1 MKILNGTM
9 LNETTLN
16 DEINPVSRKKRLMPK
31 QVKQALIVGSSLKAF
46 FYLIVFT
53 LSYAISGGM

>member
-1 MKILNGTM
+1 MKI

-16 DEINPVSRKKRLMPK
+16 DYINPVSRKKRLMPK
-31 QVKQALIVGSSLKAF
+31 QVKQALIVGSSLTAF
-46 FYLIVFT
+46 FYLIVFA